1 MAVIGHSD
9 PIQTEQST
17 GFQSVTIKPMR
28 RSMILFLGFLN
39 ACAPDEPD
47 SVDSQ
52 GWRKIQ
58 EFGAAVEIPRD
69 GALRLE
75 YSVTGGA
82 AVFDADGDGDLD
94 ILLTGTGPKSPT
106 TLWRQTNR
114 LEFVDA
120 SEGAGFDAS
129 FFGIGA
135 TAGDIDGDGDVDV
148 LMTGRLGCQLY
159 RNNGEGIFEPS
170 TDFLAPKCSSSAT
183 FLDYDLDGDL
193 DLFVCRYADIS
204 LNPDKECRDPAG
216 RLELCGPTAHP
227 ALHDLLLNND
237 GTGTFTDV
245 SAQHGLD
252 RVAAAGLGV
261 VVDDFTGDDLLDV
274 YIANDGYENH
284 LWVMGKDGLFTEQA
298 AQRGLALNLMGE
310 TEAGMGVVSLDV
322 DGDLAPD
329 LYCTHL
335 AAESNTLYI
344 GKNNA
349 FLDATAPLG
358 LGVPSMP
365 RTGFG
370 VVARDFNRDGR
381 EDLLVGNGR
390 VTRGPEV
397 VLPSLADPWNGMAE
411 PNDLYLRSGSG
422 FELAPK
428 DPVLSEVGLTRAVVA
443 GDFDRQGQ
451 LEVLIVN
458 VETPSILVAP
468 PKSDARELFVEAVD
482 QAGHPVLHALIFCQT
497 GERIQRRRQGIS
509 DGYASAQPPEV
520 HFGLAASQAPA
531 ELTVQWPDGTQDV
544 FQVEPRTTRFQAQK
558 GSGR

>member
-9 PIQTEQST
+9 PVQTEQST
-17 GFQSVTIKPMR
+17 SFGSVTINPMR
-28 RSMILFLGFLN
+28 WSMIVFLGFFT
-39 ACAPDEPD
+39 ACAPDEPNA
-47 SVDSQ
+47 VDSQ

-58 EFGAAVEIPRD
+58 EFGPAVQVPRD

-75 YSVTGGA
+75 YGVTGGA

-94 ILLTGTGPKSPT
+94 ILLTGTSPKSPT
-106 TLWRQTNR
+106 RLWRQTTN

-120 SEGAGFDAS
+120 SEGSGFDAT

-135 TAGDIDGDGDVDV
+135 TAGDVDGDGDVDV

-159 RNNGEGIFEPS
+159 RNNGVGIFEQS

-183 FLDYDLDGDL
+183 FVDYDLDGDL

-237 GTGTFTDV
+237 GNGTFTDV
-245 SAQHGLD
+245 SVNHGLD

-261 VVDDFTGDDLLDV
+261 VVDDFTGDDLLDLYV
-274 YIANDGYENH
+274 ANDGYENH
-284 LWVMGKDGLFTEQA
+284 LWVMGEDGLFTEQA

-322 DGDLAPD
+322 DGDMAPD

-349 FLDATAPLG
+349 FLDSTAPLG
-358 LGVPSMP
+358 LGVASMP

-390 VTRGPEV
+390 VTRGSSV
-397 VLPSLADPWNGMAE
+397 VLPSLDDPWNGMAE
-411 PNDLYLRSGSG
+411 PNDLYLRSGRG

-458 VETPSILVAP
+458 VETPSILVTP
-468 PKSDARELFVEAVD
+468 PKTQARELFVEAVD
-482 QAGHPVLHALIFCQT
+482 QAGHPVLHALILCQS
-497 GERIQRRRQGIS
+497 GDKIQRRRQGIS

-520 HFGLAASQAPA
+520 HFGLGASQLPA
-531 ELTVQWPDGTQDV
+531 ELTVRWPDGSQDA
-544 FQVEPRTTRFQAQK
+544 FQVEPHITRFQAQK

>member
-1 MAVIGHSD
+1 
-9 PIQTEQST
+9 
-17 GFQSVTIKPMR
+17 
-28 RSMILFLGFLN
+28 
-39 ACAPDEPD
+39 
-47 SVDSQ
+47 
-52 GWRKIQ
+52 
-58 EFGAAVEIPRD
+58 
-69 GALRLE
+69 
-75 YSVTGGA
+75 
-82 AVFDADGDGDLD
+82 
-94 ILLTGTGPKSPT
+94 
-106 TLWRQTNR
+106 
-114 LEFVDA
+114 
-120 SEGAGFDAS
+120 
-129 FFGIGA
+129 
-135 TAGDIDGDGDVDV
+135 
-148 LMTGRLGCQLY
+148 
-159 RNNGEGIFEPS
+159 
-170 TDFLAPKCSSSAT
+170 
-183 FLDYDLDGDL
+183 
-193 DLFVCRYADIS
+193 
-204 LNPDKECRDPAG
+204 
-216 RLELCGPTAHP
+216 
-227 ALHDLLLNND
+227 
-237 GTGTFTDV
+237 
-245 SAQHGLD
+245 
-252 RVAAAGLGV
+252 
-261 VVDDFTGDDLLDV
+261 
-274 YIANDGYENH
+274 
-284 LWVMGKDGLFTEQA
+284 MGKDGLFTEQA

-397 VLPSLADPWNGMAE
+397 VLPSLSDPWNGMAE